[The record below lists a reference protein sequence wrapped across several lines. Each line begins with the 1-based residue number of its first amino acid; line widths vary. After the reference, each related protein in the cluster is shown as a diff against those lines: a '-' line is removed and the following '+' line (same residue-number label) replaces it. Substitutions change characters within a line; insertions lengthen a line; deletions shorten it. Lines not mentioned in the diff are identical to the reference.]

1 MTTLRRYATPITIGS
16 FLLMA
21 VTGVLMFFHLNSGLN
36 KLAHEWTGMVM
47 IAAVF
52 LHVALNWR
60 AFMLYFKRPLALVL
74 MAGFAGALS
83 LSFFNL
89 GAKQG
94 GGRPDLAAVRLL
106 AQAPVEVL
114 APVLGTD
121 TNGLIKA
128 LEARGYGAFAGQSV
142 ADILGSELRPQAELI
157 SQLSTDFG
165 AAATRGNR
173 TGR

>member
-36 KLAHEWTGMVM
+36 KLAHEWIGLIM
-47 IAAVF
+47 IAAVL

-60 AFMLYFKRPLALVL
+60 AFTLYFKRPLALIL

-83 LSFFNL
+83 LSFLDL
-89 GAKQG
+89 GAKQRL
-94 GGRPDLAAVRLL
+94 GRPDLAAVRLL

-121 TNGLIKA
+121 TKGVIKA
-128 LEARGYGAFAGQSV
+128 LEARGHSVFAGQSL
-142 ADILGSELRPQAELI
+142 ADITGAELRAQAEMI
-157 SQLSTDFG
+157 AQLSAAFDVAAG
-165 AAATRGNR
+165 ANR
-173 TGR
+173 AGR